1 MSHPKNENL
10 SPKDK
15 AGIYF
20 QTAGYKTIVLE
31 YADLQIL
38 D

>member
-1 MSHPKNENL
+1 MPHPKNKHL
-10 SPKDK
+10 SSQEK